1 MENRDKIFDNNFDS
15 PDFEIIP
22 NFSFNLDPSWTDSK
36 SEEEKIHYQLIST
49 TIHELVMDSRF
60 KKFNEIDEHGRNAK
74 LKKVEINDVYGYVVG
89 EMVKNYSRIDIFSE
103 MCTYFDINPT
113 KFYNSLSN
121 VYKEDLI
128 EELDRKTGILDSK
141 KINKLF

>member
-103 MCTYFDINPT
+103 MCTYFEINPT

-128 EELDRKTGILDSK
+128 EELDRKTGILDRK
-141 KINKLF
+141 NINKLF

>member
-15 PDFEIIP
+15 PDFEILP

-49 TIHELVMDSRF
+49 KIHELVMDSRF

-128 EELDRKTGILDSK
+128 EELDRKTGILDRK
-141 KINKLF
+141 NINKLF

>member
-15 PDFEIIP
+15 PDFEILP

-128 EELDRKTGILDSK
+128 EELDRKTGILDRK
-141 KINKLF
+141 NINKLF

>member
-128 EELDRKTGILDSK
+128 EELDRKTGILDRK
-141 KINKLF
+141 NINKLF

>member
-15 PDFEIIP
+15 PDFEILP

-49 TIHELVMDSRF
+49 TSHELVMDSRF

-128 EELDRKTGILDSK
+128 EELDRKTGILDRK
-141 KINKLF
+141 NINKLF

>member
-49 TIHELVMDSRF
+49 TIHELVINSRF
-60 KKFNEIDEHGRNAK
+60 KKFNEIDEHGRNTK
-74 LKKVEINDVYGYVVG
+74 LKKVEVRSWAPVMLISTPRAPRRLISSSSGLA
-89 EMVKNYSRIDIFSE
+89 MAFSAA
-103 MCTYFDINPT
+103 
-113 KFYNSLSN
+113 
-121 VYKEDLI
+121 
-128 EELDRKTGILDSK
+128 
-141 KINKLF
+141 

>member
-1 MENRDKIFDNNFDS
+1 
-15 PDFEIIP
+15 
-22 NFSFNLDPSWTDSK
+22 
-36 SEEEKIHYQLIST
+36 
-49 TIHELVMDSRF
+49 MDSRF

-128 EELDRKTGILDSK
+128 EELDRKTGILDRK
-141 KINKLF
+141 NINKLF